1 MTPFAEFL
9 LFIVGITVALGMPA
23 MLILSMK
30 RGDSDKILLFAVAIS
45 VGVIRDWSL
54 LVAVV
59 LAIIYL
65 VQRDYRK
72 AGFAILGLILGV
84 VAFAVVDICLMMS
97 LFADET
103 DAIGCAMNCLGV
115 MI

>member
-9 LFIVGITVALGMPA
+9 LFIVGITVALGMPI

-30 RGDSDKILLFAVAIS
+30 RGDQERILLFAVAIS
-45 VGVIRDWSL
+45 VGVIGNWSL
-54 LVAVV
+54 LVAIV
-59 LAIIYL
+59 LVIIYL

-72 AGFAILGLILGV
+72 AGFAILGLILGI
-84 VAFAVVDICLMMS
+84 VAYATAFTCLSLS

-103 DAIGCAMNCLGV
+103 DAICQIMN
-115 MI
+115 

>member
-1 MTPFAEFL
+1 M
-9 LFIVGITVALGMPA
+9 FIVGITVALGMPA

-30 RGDSDKILLFAVAIS
+30 RGDPDKILLFAVAIS
-45 VGVIRDWSL
+45 VGVLGDWSL

-84 VAFAVVDICLMMS
+84 VAFAIAYSCLSMS

-103 DAIGCAMNCLGV
+103 DAICCAMNCWE
-115 MI
+115 